1 MRTRIELGSSGDIEL
16 FEDISTPLTFSIADI
31 RTPETRQGSFSKTI
45 TIPGTKQN
53 NKLLGHIFDI
63 NVGDCTFNPKLKT
76 PARLYINDVPQLTGF
91 LQLLKIKKLDNY
103 KIEYEVAL
111 FGKNSNIFIDIGDD
125 LLTDL
130 DYSELNHQYTRDEQ
144 STSWGTTYT
153 NGYVYP
159 LIDYGFDSDINS
171 YDVEHL
177 FPATYLRTY
186 IDKIFAGVGYTYQ
199 STFFDS
205 AFFKKLI
212 IPATGT
218 KIGLSSAQ
226 IDARIFNAY
235 DSTPRTYT
243 GIPLANIGTTA
254 ISSALEQL
262 IIPNETNDPSNQF
275 NTGTYIATIAN
286 SGYYNLYSTF
296 EFYLSALSSTTFPA
310 VPTRMNILIERKP
323 SGSSFWNVIN
333 SNYQDVAF
341 YPASSGDI
349 SSTYSL
355 YCALGNTFLDAGD
368 QLRLRFYVVQNS
380 NGTPAYAFEVKS
392 TGVVFENSVVN
403 SGLVSGNDLDYNQAI
418 PQNIKQKDLLSS
430 VIKAFNLYID
440 VDNNNDKKLLIETRD
455 DFYSSGTI
463 QDWSH
468 KLDISQN
475 IEYTPLGD
483 LDFRKFR
490 YSYKK
495 DTDKYNKQYEDN
507 WKEVYGELVYDNGNE
522 FLTSENKTELI
533 FSPTPLCD
541 DVSSNRVVSR
551 IWDVQS
557 NGTIKPKAF
566 NIRLLY
572 YGGLK
577 STNVD
582 WIHTERGGADVV
594 NSTYPF
600 AGHVDSPTSPTLDLN
615 FGVPREIYYRAST
628 YTANNLF
635 NTYYSKFINE
645 ITDKDSK
652 IVTAYFHL
660 TPLDILTLDFRNEF
674 YFDNQRFR
682 LNKIYDYNPIVNE
695 LTKCEFIKLKQAS
708 RYVAQ
713 TAHNI
718 NGYGVSSGDI
728 QFNPSFG
735 FDVVRADGSNS
746 SSTPIGNDN
755 TYGNGGRNV
764 LVNGNHNYIHD
775 YSTNITLLGSSGDI
789 ISSGL
794 ENVTLINTN
803 NVEISSG
810 DIVLINNVPLPSITP
825 LYAPIKTIT
834 QSSYNILVTDSTLLV
849 DASANNVTINLVFNA
864 AFEQY
869 ATAWVHYDLNGTQV
883 TFFFTKILNIKK
895 IDSSGNTVT
904 IDPDG
909 SATIDGAAT
918 KVLTTQYEHTTI
930 QYDGT
935 NWHTI

>member
-91 LQLLKIKKLDNY
+91 LQLLKIKKLDNF

-235 DSTPRTYT
+235 ALLLYSYT
-243 GIPLANIGTTA
+243 GNSTATTITINA
-254 ISSALEQL
+254 EA
-262 IIPNETNDPSNQF
+262 NDPSNQF
-275 NTGTYIATIAN
+275 NIGTSTFTCAN
-286 SGYYNLYSTF
+286 AGYYNLYCSTNY
-296 EFYLSALSSTTFPA
+296 YLYGTGATTFPA
-310 VPTRMNILIERKP
+310 SPTKTVIQFRKN
-323 SGSSFWNVIN
+323 GTTVIAGNN
-333 SNYQDVAF
+333 SVLGF
-341 YPASSGDI
+341 YPTIAGDV
-349 SSTYSL
+349 SSTENIY
-355 YCALGNTFLDAGD
+355 LGAGNIYLDAGD
-368 QLRLRFYVVQNS
+368 TITCEVYSTPDGTANAVPHNIRLVD
-380 NGTPAYAFEVKS
+380 
-392 TGVVFENSVVN
+392 VVFENSVVN

-582 WIHTERGGADVV
+582 WIHTERGGTDVV

-764 LVNGNHNYIHD
+764 LINGNDNYIHD

-810 DIVLINNVPLPSITP
+810 DIVLINNVPLPSIVP

-909 SATIDGAAT
+909 SATIDGQ
-918 KVLTTQYEHTTI
+918 LTQTLTSQFDNITI

-935 NWHTI
+935 NWHIL

>member
-16 FEDISTPLTFSIADI
+16 FEAISTPLTFSIADI
-31 RTPETRQGSFSKTI
+31 RTPETRQGAFSKTI
-45 TIPGTKQN
+45 TIPGSKQN

-76 PARLYINDVPQLTGF
+76 PARLFINDVPQLSGF
-91 LQLLKIKKLDNY
+91 MQLLKIKKLDNY

-111 FGKNSNIFIDIGDD
+111 FGKNSNIFIDIGDS

-130 DYSELNHQYTRDEQ
+130 DYSELNHNYQRDEQ
-144 STSWGTTYT
+144 VDSWTQDYTY
-153 NGYVYP
+153 GYVYP
-159 LIDYGFDSDINS
+159 LIDYGFDADINS
-171 YDVEHL
+171 YDTEHL

-186 IDKIFAGVGYTYQ
+186 IDKIFTNAGYSYQ
-199 STFFDS
+199 SSFFDS

-235 DSTPRTYT
+235 DNTLRTYAGPVAGGNT
-243 GIPLANIGTTA
+243 GG
-254 ISSALEQL
+254 SVQQL
-262 IIPNETNDPSNQF
+262 TIANETNDPSNQF

-286 SGYYNLYSTF
+286 SGYYNLYSTL
-296 EFYLSALSSTTFPA
+296 EFYIEVTSSVTY
-310 VPTRMNILIERKP
+310 PTSSPRVGIWIERKP
-323 SGSSFWNVIN
+323 NGSSFWNAIN
-333 SNYQDVAF
+333 SNYLDTGF
-341 YPASSGDI
+341 FPSSSGDI

-355 YCALGNTFLDAGD
+355 YCSLGNTFLSQGD
-368 QLRLRFYVVQNS
+368 QLRLRTYGSFS
-380 NGTPAYAFEVKS
+380 GLGGFSFDIKAS
-392 TGVVFENSVVN
+392 GVVFENSVVN
-403 SGLVSGNDLDYNQAI
+403 SGLVEGNTLDYNQAI
-418 PQNIKQKDLLSS
+418 PQNIKQKELLTS

-440 VDNNNDKKLLIETRD
+440 VDNDNDKLLLIETRD
-455 DFYSSGTI
+455 DFYADGTVK
-463 QDWSH
+463 DWSK
-468 KLDISQN
+468 KLDISKD

-483 LDFRKFR
+483 LDFRKFK

-495 DTDKYNKQYEDN
+495 DTDNYNKKYEDN
-507 WKEVYGELVYDNGNE
+507 WKEVYGQLVYDNGNE
-522 FLTSENKTELI
+522 FLSNENKTELI

-541 DVSSNRVVSR
+541 DVSSDRVVSR

-572 YGGLK
+572 YGGLI

-582 WIHTERGGADVV
+582 WIHTARGGADVV
-594 NSTYPF
+594 RSTYPF
-600 AGHVDSPTSPTLDLN
+600 AGHVDSPTAPTLDLN

-695 LTKCEFIKLKQAS
+695 LTKCEFVKLKEAN
-708 RYVAQ
+708 RYSGLIGLPV
-713 TAHNI
+713 
-718 NGYGVSSGDI
+718 NGAGLSSGDI
-728 QFNPSFG
+728 QLLPSFG
-735 FDVVRADGSNS
+735 DDVLNAQGNNTPN
-746 SSTPIGNDN
+746 TPIGNDN

-764 LVNGNHNYIHD
+764 LVNGGNNYVHD
-775 YSTNITLLGSSGDI
+775 YVDGVTLLNSSGDTVYA
-789 ISSGL
+789 GL
-794 ENVTLINTN
+794 RNVTLINTN
-803 NVEISSG
+803 DVEITSG
-810 DIVLINNVPLPSITP
+810 DVVAINGVVYPKIFNQYSTVLNVPSSTKTYNLGVVGGLLLVETGATNTAINLPSASSIYVYDNTYG
-825 LYAPIKTIT
+825 YA
-834 QSSYNILVTDSTLLV
+834 
-849 DASANNVTINLVFNA
+849 F
-864 AFEQY
+864 
-869 ATAWVHYDLNGTQV
+869 G
-883 TFFFTKILNIKK
+883 KIINIKK
-895 IDSSGNTVT
+895 VDNGIGNVV
-904 IDPDG
+904 INPNG
-909 SATIDGAAT
+909 SETIDGQ
-918 KVLTTQYEHTTI
+918 LTQTLYTQYDNISI
-930 QYDGT
+930 QSDGT
-935 NWHTI
+935 NWHII

>member
-91 LQLLKIKKLDNY
+91 LQLLKIKKLDNF

-235 DSTPRTYT
+235 DNTLRTYA
-243 GIPLANIGTTA
+243 GYQPYTTLTIA
-254 ISSALEQL
+254 
-262 IIPNETNDPSNQF
+262 NETNDPSNQF
-275 NTGTYIATIAN
+275 NTGTYKWTVAN
-286 SGYYNLYSTF
+286 SGYYNIYGAINYYLESTAAGSPSTSTQVNLGLF
-296 EFYLSALSSTTFPA
+296 RTPLGSAFS
-310 VPTRMNILIERKP
+310 NI
-323 SGSSFWNVIN
+323 IN
-333 SNYQDVAF
+333 SNSQSFAW
-341 YPASSGDI
+341 YPTGAGQTATSGDI
-349 SSTYSL
+349 Y
-355 YCALGNTFLDAGD
+355 LGTANVFLTAGD
-368 QLRLRFYVVQNS
+368 ELELKIYSQYFN
-380 NGTPAYAFEVKS
+380 NPAPHNIKV
-392 TGVVFENSVVN
+392 TDVVFENSVVN

-468 KLDISQN
+468 KLDVSQN

-582 WIHTERGGADVV
+582 WIHTDRGGTDVV

-764 LVNGNHNYIHD
+764 LVNGNDNYIHD

-909 SATIDGAAT
+909 SATIDGQ
-918 KVLTTQYEHTTI
+918 LTQTLTSQFDNITI

-935 NWHTI
+935 NWHIL